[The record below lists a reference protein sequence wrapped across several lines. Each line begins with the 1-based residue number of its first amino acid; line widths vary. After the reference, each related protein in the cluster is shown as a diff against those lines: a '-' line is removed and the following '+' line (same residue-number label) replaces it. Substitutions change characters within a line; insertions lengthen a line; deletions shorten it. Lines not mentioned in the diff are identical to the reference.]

1 MKNKSKERLGRYRGL
16 CGKFTATVSAPAQV
30 HPSLFFL
37 QLILAG
43 KDVILGFPTMSTI
56 PVGPPAPVYSPRCQ
70 I

>member
-43 KDVILGFPTMSTI
+43 KDVILGFPTKKISKTQ
-56 PVGPPAPVYSPRCQ
+56 VYGPRPDTLLS
-70 I
+70 